1 MPNAI
6 NYSKLMMFADDSKCY
21 KTVGKISDS
30 VALQEYLNPLTSL
43 SKKNELY
50 FLSSKCHNLRVS
62 RKRCRLNCTYNNI
75 DQTDIDNV
83 SEKDLRGT
91 VTSDLTWNKHIKTI
105 LAKANKMLAFLKRN
119 CAKDLKEDTFKLLY
133 MSLVRSNLSY
143 CSNVWA
149 PQWSISQ
156 LILMERILRRDTH
169 ATLIQKNV

>member
-62 RKRCRLNCTYNNI
+62 RKRCRLNCTYDI
-75 DQTDIDNV
+75 YQTDTDIVN
-83 SEKDLRGT
+83 SEKGLRVT
-91 VTSDLTWNKHIKTI
+91 VTSALTSNEHIKTI
-105 LAKANKMLAFLKRN
+105 LAKANQMLAILKRK
-119 CAKDLKEDTFKLLY
+119 CAKYLKADTFKLLY

-149 PQWSISQ
+149 PQWSINQ
-156 LILMERILRRDTH
+156 FILVERLLRR
-169 ATLIQKNV
+169 ATKYM